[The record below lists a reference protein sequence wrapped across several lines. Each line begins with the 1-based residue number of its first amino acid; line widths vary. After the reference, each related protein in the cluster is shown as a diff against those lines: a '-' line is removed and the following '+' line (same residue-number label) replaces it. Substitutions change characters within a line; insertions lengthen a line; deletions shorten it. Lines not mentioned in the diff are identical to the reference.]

1 MLNYLC
7 KHCESFRRKSLQLN
21 RDARRLETRPLHPG
35 SGRFRQ
41 KSGRRCRS
49 ADYYFRTVGTVACP
63 FYFRSARVQ
72 RFLSDHVQD
81 TYRPANRHHA
91 LQLPQRSRGTRT
103 GSSLDG
109 KRGHRC
115 GRCGLRRRTCG
126 SGRGGRSKAAA
137 RSVRPATTPRTAASD
152 DKHQP
157 RCHLL
162 RRRRPTPTDE
172 TTTTSVRLR
181 TSGHQ
186 LHHETRR
193 YRSCDVRTF

>member
-1 MLNYLC
+1 MLNSFC
-7 KHCESFRRKSLQLN
+7 KRCDSFRRKSLQLD

-35 SGRFRQ
+35 SGLFR
-41 KSGRRCRS
+41 RRRS
-49 ADYYFRTVGTVACP
+49 ADYHFRSVGAVACP

-81 TYRPANRHHA
+81 ARRPANRHHA

-109 KRGHRC
+109 KRGDRR
-115 GRCGLRRRTCG
+115 GRGGMWRRACC

-137 RSVRPATTPRTAASD
+137 QSVRPAATPRTAASD

-157 RCHLL
+157 RRHLL

-172 TTTTSVRLR
+172 TTATSVRLR

-186 LHHETRR
+186 LHHQTGR